1 MNMHGMPQPGMGPG
15 MSVVGVSPG
24 MKMIQQTSPQMPPQM
39 QNVPAATAS
48 TTAGENGLH
57 F

>member
-24 MKMIQQTSPQMPPQM
+24 MMQQTSPQMPPQM